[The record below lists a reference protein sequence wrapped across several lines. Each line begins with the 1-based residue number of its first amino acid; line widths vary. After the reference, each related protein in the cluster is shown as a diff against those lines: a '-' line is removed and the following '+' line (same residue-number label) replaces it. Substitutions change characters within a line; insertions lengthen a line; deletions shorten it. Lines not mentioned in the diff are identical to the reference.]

1 MTIHD
6 YTNPVPRIDQRIDRS
21 PPRRAE
27 QVVGSM
33 LSQSRQTVSVVI
45 PAMNEAENL
54 PYVLPRI
61 PAEGSV
67 GAATRRAR

>member
-6 YTNPVPRIDQRIDRS
+6 YSTPAPRINQRIDRT

-27 QVVGSM
+27 QVVGSV

-45 PAMNEAENL
+45 PALNEAENL
-54 PYVLPRI
+54 PYVLGSPR
-61 PAEGSV
+61 
-67 GAATRRAR
+67 

>member
-6 YTNPVPRIDQRIDRS
+6 YTIPAPRINQRIDRS

-33 LSQSRQTVSVVI
+33 VSQSRQTISVVI

-61 PAEGSV
+61 PRL
-67 GAATRRAR
+67 GA